1 MKATNGGR
9 IPFENSVMFSSM
21 RPLYSLLD
29 YQHSYMDK
37 DNDDKVVVIVGNT
50 GSGKSTLLKH
60 IYHHWQ
66 VKLLKR
72 PESIETAKF
81 FCHTDQ
87 DWAEALKESKD
98 KPLNMISHDE
108 AVNILYSKEAIT
120 KKNREINKLFS
131 IIRGKRFYHIMCIPK
146 IWRLDRE
153 LREDRV
159 KGLINVF
166 KWGSVRYMA
175 YYNARKISYL
185 FKELEVMRKTYKDSE
200 HDIDIMKAKTLPTF
214 CCRFPDYTGFINEMY
229 DTHKEENMNNAIDQV
244 YSAITEST
252 EKKESLTRD
261 RTKPLTPAQKRV
273 YDLFLQGKKGVE
285 IAKEMNISVSVVSA
299 SKKAIYSKGYD
310 L

>member
-1 MKATNGGR
+1 
-9 IPFENSVMFSSM
+9 
-21 RPLYSLLD
+21 
-29 YQHSYMDK
+29 MDK
-37 DNDDKVVVIVGNT
+37 DQDDKVLIVVGNT

-60 IYHHWQ
+60 IYHFYH
-66 VKLLKR
+66 VTILGN
-72 PESIETAKF
+72 PEIDETGRF

-87 DWAEALKESKD
+87 DWAEALRESKD

-108 AVNILYSKEAIT
+108 AINILYSKEAIT

-146 IWRLDRE
+146 IWRLDKE

-166 KWGSVRYMA
+166 KSGDVRYFA
-175 YYNARKISYL
+175 YYNARKISFL

-200 HDIDIMKAKTLPTF
+200 HDIDILKAKILPSF
-214 CCRFPDYTGFINEMY
+214 CCRFPDYTGFLNERY
-229 DTHKEENMNNAIDQV
+229 DKNKEENMNKAIDQV
-244 YSAITEST
+244 YSTITEST
-252 EKKESLTRD
+252 DKKESLSRD

-299 SKKAIYSKGYD
+299 SKKTIYSKGYD
-310 L
+310 F